1 MFKKSLFFFHS
12 CWLNLFLGDLDLSIP
27 TPLAPLLLIK
37 SSQVYGATKEFM
49 ELLFNSP
56 IVDCHIQMLLSCH
69 LFLLVFE
76 VLLCTCIAQ
85 FGLVIQGQWPTQL
98 VVFVLLL
105 PKLHVAHVYLK
116 LINDG

>member
-1 MFKKSLFFFHS
+1 
-12 CWLNLFLGDLDLSIP
+12 
-27 TPLAPLLLIK
+27 
-37 SSQVYGATKEFM
+37 M

-69 LFLLVFE
+69 LFHLVFE
-76 VLLCTCIAQ
+76 VLLCMCIAW

-98 VVFVLLL
+98 VVLVLLL
-105 PKLHVAHVYLK
+105 PKLNVNHVYLK

>member
-1 MFKKSLFFFHS
+1 
-12 CWLNLFLGDLDLSIP
+12 LSIP
-27 TPLAPLLLIK
+27 TPPAPLLLIT

-69 LFLLVFE
+69 LFRLVFE
-76 VLLCTCIAQ
+76 VLLCTCIAW

-105 PKLHVAHVYLK
+105 PKLHVNHVYLR